1 MSDEA
6 VLATDN
12 ARREFIDNLSAM
24 ATGSYLREE
33 DREFWDAPFPESA
46 VAEAAEILHRLISG
60 ARSEPAGE
68 VVLQVMSAHDALQ
81 ALSDRHGGAVYED
94 EEYEDFRD
102 LVTVLCEEIGADG
115 AQVLADLERV
125 TDEDDQA

>member
-33 DREFWDAPFPESA
+33 DREFWDAPFPSP
-46 VAEAAEILHRLISG
+46 
-60 ARSEPAGE
+60 RSRGCRDPAPADPGRVRTGRE
-68 VVLQVMSAHDALQ
+68 VVC
-81 ALSDRHGGAVYED
+81 G
-94 EEYEDFRD
+94 
-102 LVTVLCEEIGADG
+102 
-115 AQVLADLERV
+115 
-125 TDEDDQA
+125 